1 MADLDSARGPIGAA
15 LLAFEQV
22 AVAAEAIRVREAGER
37 TTADVAELVTA
48 LEEASAAAAG
58 VQLGSGGGLLT
69 GAALA
74 ECASLLARRAQHLAA
89 EAEEIG
95 DSMSRSV
102 ALLAAEDE
110 EAGRSVSRAAG

>member
-1 MADLDSARGPIGAA
+1 MADLEPVRGPVGAA
-15 LLAFEQV
+15 LLAFEQM

-37 TTADVAELVTA
+37 TTTDVAELVTA

-74 ECASLLARRAQHLAA
+74 ECASLLARRAHHLTGETDEIA
-89 EAEEIG
+89 E
-95 DSMSRSV
+95 SMFRSV
-102 ALLAAEDE
+102 AVLAAEDE
-110 EAGRSVSRAAG
+110 AVSRSVSRAAG